1 MLPRAISTHFL
12 EKDPC
17 TVIEELISKVSLA
30 EGRLQHFNK
39 GRKKEEENKDVEVT
53 GCHGKEEKEGLDYL
67 PG

>member
-1 MLPRAISTHFL
+1 MHCHRRANFKGI
-12 EKDPC
+12 
-17 TVIEELISKVSLA
+17 SLA